1 MSDRFSRGRWQRARP
16 SVCRQF
22 RYGGQVE
29 RREAKKGFFN
39 GAPVLHNSRN
49 DFA

>member
-1 MSDRFSRGRWQRARP
+1 MSDRFSRVAASVRVRAFAVNSATAAKSRAAGR
-16 SVCRQF
+16 
-22 RYGGQVE
+22 
-29 RREAKKGFFN
+29 KKGFFN